1 MTRAG
6 ARVYLVDAS
15 IYIFRAYYS
24 VPDTLTNADGQLIN
38 ALHGFAGFLGGFLD
52 EAKPAHLAVV
62 FDESL
67 TTSFRNDIYPAYKAN
82 RETPPVELKQQ
93 FAWCRTLV
101 RSLGIAD
108 FSSEHYEADDLI
120 GTLAAHLREQGYSIV
135 ILSADKDLAQL
146 VAEGDMLWDYSRNRK
161 HTYEKIPAWLGVRP
175 EQVADWLA
183 LAGDSVDNIPGI
195 PGIGPK
201 TAAALLEHFP
211 TLDELFAQIGTVAEL
226 KIRGAARIQNL
237 LQEHKDTALL
247 ARQLTGVATDPD
259 MKVIADDIARR
270 KVKQDDVAAVCD
282 ELGLGRM
289 TKARLSR
296 TVLS

>member
-1 MTRAG
+1 MTG
-6 ARVYLVDAS
+6 AERRVYLVDAS

-38 ALHGFAGFLGGFLD
+38 ALHGFAGFLGSFLQ
-52 EAKPAHLAVV
+52 EVRPEHMAVV

-67 TTSFRNDIYPAYKAN
+67 TTSFRNEIYPPYKAN
-82 RETPPVELKQQ
+82 RETPPEELKQQ
-93 FAWCRTLV
+93 FAWCRSLV

-108 FSSEHYEADDLI
+108 FASEHYEADDLI
-120 GTLAAHLREQGYSIV
+120 GTLAARLREQGYSIT
-135 ILSADKDLAQL
+135 ILTADKDLAQL
-146 VAEGDMLWDYSRNRK
+146 IARGDTLWDYSRNRR

-183 LAGDSVDNIPGI
+183 LTGDSVDNIPGV

-211 TLDELFAQIGTVAEL
+211 TLDAIFIDLEAVAGL
-226 KIRGAARIQNL
+226 KIRGAARVQRL
-237 LQEHKDTALL
+237 LQEHRDTVLL
-247 ARQLTGVATDPD
+247 ARRLTGVATDSS
-259 MKVIADDIARR
+259 MQISADELARR
-270 KVKQDDVAAVCD
+270 KVNSEDITAACD

-289 TKARLSR
+289 TRARLAQ
-296 TVLS
+296 TVL

>member
-1 MTRAG
+1 M
-6 ARVYLVDAS
+6 
-15 IYIFRAYYS
+15 
-24 VPDTLTNADGQLIN
+24 Q
-38 ALHGFAGFLGGFLD
+38 
-52 EAKPAHLAVV
+52 
-62 FDESL
+62 
-67 TTSFRNDIYPAYKAN
+67 
-82 RETPPVELKQQ
+82 
-93 FAWCRTLV
+93 
-101 RSLGIAD
+101 SLGIAD
-108 FSSEHYEADDLI
+108 FASEHYEADDLI
-120 GTLAAHLREQGYSIV
+120 GTLAARLREQGYSIV

-211 TLDELFAQIGTVAEL
+211 TLDELFAQIGAVAEL

-237 LQEHKDTALL
+237 LQEHKEAALL

-259 MKVIADDIARR
+259 MKIIDEDIARR
-270 KVKQDDVAAVCD
+270 KVRQDDVAAVCD

-296 TVLS
+296 TIL

>member
-1 MTRAG
+1 MTTAD

-24 VPDTLTNADGQLIN
+24 VPDTLINAEGQLIN

-82 RETPPVELKQQ
+82 RETPPAELKQQ

-120 GTLAAHLREQGYSIV
+120 GTLATRLREQGYSIV

-183 LAGDSVDNIPGI
+183 LTGDSVDNIPGI
-195 PGIGPK
+195 PGIGSK

-211 TLDELFAQIGTVAEL
+211 TLDDIFGQIGKVTDL

-237 LQEHKDTALL
+237 LREHEDAAML
-247 ARQLTGVATDPD
+247 ARQLTGVAIDPD
-259 MKVIADDIARR
+259 MNVNINDIARR
-270 KVKQDDVAAVCD
+270 RVNKDDVATVCD

-296 TVLS
+296 TIL